1 MKRRSLSLLA
11 GTLLLA
17 GLGIMLFPGCEDTPD
32 MGNVDQMLD
41 GNPVPDDTR
50 KDGITPLT
58 VEPKQGTIGHEGQS
72 LSFTATGSPDK
83 RYHWEVSIPA
93 HGEFRVTD
101 RSQTAIYTDI
111 DDTGKPVTN
120 KNDNTLIVFDERG
133 YAITIRIN

>member
-50 KDGITPLT
+50 QAGITPLT
-58 VEPKQGTIGHEGQS
+58 VEPKQGTISHPGQS

-93 HGEFRVTD
+93 NGSFSVTD
-101 RSQTAIYTDI
+101 RSQTAIYQDNAAN
-111 DDTGKPVTN
+111 TN
-120 KNDNTLIVFDERG
+120 NNKNTLIVFDERG
-133 YAITIRIN
+133 YAITIPIN